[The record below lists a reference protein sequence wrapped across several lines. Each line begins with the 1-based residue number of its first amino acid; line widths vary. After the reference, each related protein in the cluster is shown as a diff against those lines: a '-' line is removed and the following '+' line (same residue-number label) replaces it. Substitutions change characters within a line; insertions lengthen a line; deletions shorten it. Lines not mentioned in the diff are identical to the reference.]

1 MDCYS
6 PANLM
11 SKPESQCG
19 VSTDAETKSIGLEFS
34 LHWNAV
40 LLSDTFRSESEDV
53 AKYIPRFFSFFSTT
67 YRVSLLNAF

>member
-1 MDCYS
+1 M
-6 PANLM
+6 N
-11 SKPESQCG
+11 KPESQCG

-40 LLSDTFRSESEDV
+40 LLSDTFSSESEDV
-53 AKYIPRFFSFFSTT
+53 TVTKYIPLFFSFFSTT